1 MPRPIS
7 VNAVGKP
14 SMITTTIS
22 VSISR
27 PSAGSLTFRSP
38 RADALVRG
46 LVDFVGAFDG
56 ALAGLV
62 VHERAARE
70 LLLDHVDLLGVL
82 QAIRPDAGLQ
92 ANDAAQDLGD
102 SLDEDEDARDRNDGL
117 ERIDRRPVGRNV
129 RMLVDA
135 PRDGGVV
142 EAGVDERHHSR
153 E

>member
-22 VSISR
+22 VSISM

-46 LVDFVGAFDG
+46 LVNLVGAFDG
-56 ALAGLV
+56 ALAVFL

-70 LLLDHVDLLGVL
+70 LLLDHIDLLGIL

-117 ERIDRRPVGRNV
+117 ERVDRRPLDDTFECSS
-129 RMLVDA
+129 MCHEMA
-135 PRDGGVV
+135 
-142 EAGVDERHHSR
+142 A
-153 E
+153 